1 MMGERGRSIK
11 EISLIEFQ
19 QWITA
24 KIPTEIE
31 EELFRKTW
39 DVNDNTLKKRKRIA
53 KRKLSK
59 ADYEEYLRTMREMHK
74 NNRKERDT

>member
-31 EELFRKTW
+31 EELFRKT
-39 DVNDNTLKKRKRIA
+39 
-53 KRKLSK
+53 
-59 ADYEEYLRTMREMHK
+59 
-74 NNRKERDT
+74 

>member
-11 EISLIEFQ
+11 EISLMEFQ
-19 QWITA
+19 QWIAA

-39 DVNDNTLKKRKRIA
+39 DVNDNTLKKRRWIA
-53 KRKLSK
+53 KKKLSK
-59 ADYEEYLRTMREMHK
+59 ADYEEYLRMMRETHK
-74 NNRKERDT
+74 NKKF